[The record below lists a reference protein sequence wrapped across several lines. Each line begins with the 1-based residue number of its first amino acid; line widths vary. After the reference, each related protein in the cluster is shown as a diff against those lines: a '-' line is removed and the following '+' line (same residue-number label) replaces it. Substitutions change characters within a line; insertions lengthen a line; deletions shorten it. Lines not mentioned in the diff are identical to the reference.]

1 MPKPN
6 KTSLLPIKVPHPL
19 DLNEAAQSVAG
30 YIGRGDTSIFDPV
43 QTGLL
48 LLDQAMGG
56 TEEEPGGFHPEDLWL
71 LAGAQGVGKTS
82 LVLQI
87 AHHMGCEGVL
97 AIVVCYE
104 HSPIT
109 LWERMV
115 CQLSGAI
122 SQAEQG
128 GAGDGLV
135 DIASLRS
142 TYREMITDYKG
153 DNLKEERLIDELL
166 SRFSNGSEI
175 WAQLSRA
182 ASNVWLIKGDPL
194 YTNPDAL
201 ESYVKMA
208 KEEGHKRMVLFVDYV
223 QRVPVPP
230 QHGRLLGTMER
241 IEFSLRA
248 LKGIAMTH
256 LIPVVGVS
264 AADAEGLRKGR
275 IHLENMWGNATMQ
288 YEPDGALILNKDRS
302 SDGIEQIRIAI
313 EKSRR
318 GKSEIE
324 WRYPFYGSAYQFGS
338 PGVRIPDDQSWQ
350 HERAS
355 LKPKEIKEPFPDLS
369 EIEKTI

>member
-1 MPKPN
+1 MPKP
-6 KTSLLPIKVPHPL
+6 KKSSILPIKVPHPL
-19 DLNEAAQSVAG
+19 DLNEAAESVAG
-30 YIGRGDTSIFDPV
+30 YIGRGDTSIFDPA
-43 QTGLL
+43 QTGFT
-48 LLDQAMGG
+48 LLDHAMGG
-56 TEEEPGGFHPEDLWL
+56 SEEEPGGFHPEDLWL

-82 LVLQI
+82 LALQM

-97 AIVVCYE
+97 SIVVCYE

-109 LWERMV
+109 LWERML
-115 CQLSGAI
+115 CQVSGATR
-122 SQAEQG
+122 QAGQG
-128 GAGDGLV
+128 SDGAGLV
-135 DIASLRS
+135 GITELRS
-142 TYREMITDYKG
+142 TYRDMITDYEG

-201 ESYVKMA
+201 EAYVKMA
-208 KEEGHKRMVLFVDYV
+208 KGEGHKRIVLFVDYV

-230 QHGRLLGTMER
+230 QYGRLLGTMER
-241 IEFSLRA
+241 IEFALRA

-288 YEPDGALILNKDRS
+288 YEPDGALVLNKDRS
-302 SDGIEQIRIAI
+302 KDGTEMVRIAI

-324 WRYPFYGSAYQFGS
+324 WRYPFYGSAYRFGTN
-338 PGVRIPDDQSWQ
+338 GELVIEEESWQ
-350 HERAS
+350 GERSS
-355 LKPKEIKEPFPDLS
+355 LQTGGRPRNAFPPFG
-369 EIEKTI
+369 EEE